1 MPYSKL
7 YCNHL
12 LEVQC
17 EGTLTVTF
25 EHFSLQLYMTFTRGF
40 NDCEL
45 PAILKAV
52 WWHEILEAGAEQAGQ
67 AHVTELSGE
76 RKHRAEMPSLVAG
89 DGDWTAGDGRDR
101 PAYRDNSDLQTSTH
115 VAVADRPSATSHHH
129 SDHHHPPSHH
139 LTSHSSL
146 SSIPSKLF

>member
-76 RKHRAEMPSLVAG
+76 RKHRAEMPSPVTLVGPAG
-89 DGDWTAGDGRDR
+89 
-101 PAYRDNSDLQTSTH
+101 
-115 VAVADRPSATSHHH
+115 
-129 SDHHHPPSHH
+129 
-139 LTSHSSL
+139 
-146 SSIPSKLF
+146 